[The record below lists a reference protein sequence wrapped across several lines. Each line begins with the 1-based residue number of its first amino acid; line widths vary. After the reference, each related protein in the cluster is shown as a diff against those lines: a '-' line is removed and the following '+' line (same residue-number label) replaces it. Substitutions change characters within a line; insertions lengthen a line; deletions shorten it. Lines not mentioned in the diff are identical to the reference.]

1 MRTMS
6 DRIYLD
12 YAATTPLAA
21 EARAAMEPW
30 LAGADGFG
38 NASSLYAEGRA
49 ARAAVRGGR
58 ERVAALLG
66 AAPDEVIFTSGGS
79 ESDNWVLQRMCL
91 PALLRGEPV
100 SIVTT
105 PIEHHAVLHTCDWL
119 APYGAT
125 VRYLPVDPEGR
136 VQLADVQRLVDSS
149 TRVVS
154 IMLANNEIG
163 TIEPVAAIGAW
174 LHEHQPDVMFHCDAV
189 QAAGHIPV
197 AVDELHVDALSVSA
211 HKLYGPQGIGALY
224 LRRGWG
230 NRLGTFI
237 HGGAQEHGLR
247 AGTENVAGIVGFG
260 AAAELAQSE
269 LAAEAERL
277 VQLRDQIIAGL
288 TASDRVWLNG
298 AYTKGSYGDR
308 LPGNVSF
315 GIKGLAQDSLLIRL
329 DMAGFSVSAG
339 SACSA
344 GAAEPSHVLRAV
356 GLTAEQARSCLRVT
370 LGRYTSADDVERFL
384 QLMRPIIAGSR

>member
-1 MRTMS
+1 MME
-6 DRIYLD
+6 RIYLD
-12 YAATTPLAA
+12 YAATTPLAP

-30 LAGADGFG
+30 LTGADGFG

-49 ARAAVRGGR
+49 ARAAVRRGR
-58 ERVAALLG
+58 EQVAALLG
-66 AAPDEVIFTSGGS
+66 AEPDEIIFTSGGS
-79 ESDNWVLQRMCL
+79 ESGSWARERMCL
-91 PALLRGEPV
+91 PARLRGGPV
-100 SIVTT
+100 SIVTS
-105 PIEHHAVLHTCDWL
+105 PIEHHAVLHACDWL
-119 APYGAT
+119 AQYGAD
-125 VRYLPVDPEGR
+125 VRYLPVDREGR
-136 VQLADVQRLVDSS
+136 VQPDDVQQIVDGS

-154 IMLANNEIG
+154 LMLANNEIG

-174 LHEHQPDVMFHCDAV
+174 LHEHYPDVLFHCDAV

-197 AVDELHVDALSVSA
+197 DVDELQVDALSVSA

-224 LRRGWG
+224 LRHGWG
-230 NRLGTFI
+230 NRLGSFI

-247 AGTENVAGIVGFG
+247 AGTENVAGIVSFG

-269 LAAEAERL
+269 LVAEAERL
-277 VQLRDQIIAGL
+277 VQLRDWMISELMAFD
-288 TASDRVWLNG
+288 SVWING
-298 AYTKGSYGDR
+298 AYTGYSYSVR

-315 GIKGLAQDSLLIRL
+315 GINGLAQDSLLIRL

-344 GAAEPSHVLRAV
+344 GAAEPSHVLRAA

-384 QLMRPIIAGSR
+384 QLMYSILADSR